1 MRMRFYAHFCFILN
15 KLFKEVNV
23 ENLRVVR
30 FLMPEKIKIFIP
42 LFILIHIGNNCFIG
56 CKSIIMP
63 NVTIGNNSAVGTGSA
78 VTKRIPSGEI

>member
-15 KLFKEVNV
+15 KLFKKVNV

-42 LFILIHIGNNCFIG
+42 LFILIHIGNNCF
-56 CKSIIMP
+56 SIIMP
-63 NVTIGNNSAVGTGSA
+63 NVTIGNNSAVETGSA